1 MVIENSFLFLRKFSV
16 QSYELRPN
24 HVGHSIK
31 SQFDDFWPHHF
42 IILKRVVDYLCCA
55 SDIVLEPA
63 LGSLNRTKSREIQSP
78 PLES

>member
-31 SQFDDFWPHHF
+31 SQFDDF
-42 IILKRVVDYLCCA
+42 LAA
-55 SDIVLEPA
+55 SLYNIKE
-63 LGSLNRTKSREIQSP
+63 GS
-78 PLES
+78 

>member
-31 SQFDDFWPHHF
+31 SQFDD
-42 IILKRVVDYLCCA
+42 L
-55 SDIVLEPA
+55 
-63 LGSLNRTKSREIQSP
+63 LGASLNKIIVGS
-78 PLES
+78 